1 MIALTHALITAAM
14 LVVAPLASVADQVDT
29 VMTLSDIEW
38 RVTSRAAKQ
47 TGAASLHLSRGE
59 RSNATIP
66 TSAVPALSSAI
77 DGGRSGPISFAIDR
91 EAGSIRCTGTL
102 GSGAGRGTCRFAS
115 SQAFEQGLK
124 ARRLSPKSR
133 EDLFAMALVDATLAR
148 ADALKRAGVAP
159 DNTDDLIAAAAL
171 NVSGDYA
178 SGLRRAGLKIDA
190 FDDLIACRALGIDAA
205 FVRGLADAGY
215 DDLSAQHAIR
225 MKAVGV
231 TPAYARAVNAAA
243 RRPAKAG
250 GTVR

>member
-1 MIALTHALITAAM
+1 MIALTHALVTAA
-14 LVVAPLASVADQVDT
+14 VSIAAPPVPVADQAAKA
-29 VMTLSDIEW
+29 MTLDDIEW
-38 RVTSRAAKQ
+38 RVTSGSAQR

-59 RSNATIP
+59 RSNATVPI
-66 TSAVPALSSAI
+66 TAAPALSSAI

-102 GSGAGRGTCRFAS
+102 GSGEGRGTCRFAS
-115 SQAFEQGLK
+115 SKAFEQGLK

-159 DNTDDLIAAAAL
+159 DNAGDLIAAAAL
-171 NVSGDYA
+171 DVSDDYA
-178 SGLRRAGLKIDA
+178 SGLRRAGLNIDA
-190 FDDLIACRALGIDAA
+190 FDDLVACRALSIDAV

-215 DDLSAQHAIR
+215 DDLSAQQAIS

-243 RRPAKAG
+243 RRSTKAG
-250 GTVR
+250 GNVR